1 MLSNA
6 QRIFDVLG
14 AAAGLAVFG
23 PVMAII
29 AVAIMADDGVPVLFR
44 QERIGYQRRPFQIL
58 KFRSMREA

>member
-6 QRIFDVLG
+6 QRILDVVG
-14 AAAGLAVFG
+14 AAAGLAVFA

-44 QERIGYQRRPFQIL
+44 QERM
-58 KFRSMREA
+58 RSISGGPAARG